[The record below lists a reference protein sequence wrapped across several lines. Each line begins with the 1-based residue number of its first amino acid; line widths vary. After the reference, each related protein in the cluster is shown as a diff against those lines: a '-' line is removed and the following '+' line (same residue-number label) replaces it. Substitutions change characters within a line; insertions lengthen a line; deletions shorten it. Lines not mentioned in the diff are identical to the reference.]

1 LIIFDSPSPIG
12 ETDESWCLEDL
23 DQNSISLHQL
33 ELDQSQPLNKLAS
46 FNFNEI
52 ELDYECKP
60 DTQLCDL
67 ISNFE
72 SMLTPISL
80 RNLDLIL
87 EPTLIPV
94 PVYYEIG
101 SPILDGHIR
110 LMDHEYEFRFFDFE
124 PTLEQNP
131 TLEPKFD
138 FPEPILVPEPI
149 TLEPKSIT
157 SSSHILLLDQDVDND
172 DPDMVF
178 QDWSYNRDSV
188 NARVTH
194 DPIHLGDNNN
204 VHQKEVI
211 KGGFLDDQQDLDW
224 VATLGPIWPPPEPPP

>member
-1 LIIFDSPSPIG
+1 MENIRNARIEETLPNTFLTISDSPSPIDK
-12 ETDESWCLEDL
+12 TDESWCLENL
-23 DQNSISLHQL
+23 DQDSISSHQL
-33 ELDQSQPLNKLAS
+33 LDQSQPLDKLTS

-52 ELDYECKP
+52 ELDCECEP
-60 DTQLCDL
+60 DTKLCDL
-67 ISNFE
+67 LSNFE
-72 SMLTPISL
+72 SKLIPLSL
-80 RNLDLIL
+80 PNLDLIL

-157 SSSHILLLDQDVDND
+157 SSSHILLLDQGVDNYD
-172 DPDMVF
+172 SEIIF
-178 QDWSYNRDSV
+178 QDWSYNRNSFMLWSYMILF
-188 NARVTH
+188 T
-194 DPIHLGDNNN
+194 
-204 VHQKEVI
+204 
-211 KGGFLDDQQDLDW
+211 W
-224 VATLGPIWPPPEPPP
+224 